1 MGLSGRIKGRYVAF
15 FFFKVLHFVRPSIAN
30 QGNGRAQCI
39 KKEAFYER

>member
-15 FFFKVLHFVRPSIAN
+15 FFFKVLHRPSIAN

-39 KKEAFYER
+39 KKEAFYGQ

>member
-15 FFFKVLHFVRPSIAN
+15 FFFKVLHLYARPLLTKAMD
-30 QGNGRAQCI
+30 RAQCI

>member
-15 FFFKVLHFVRPSIAN
+15 FFFKVLHLYARPLLTKAMT
-30 QGNGRAQCI
+30 AQCI

>member
-15 FFFKVLHFVRPSIAN
+15 FFLKYYIVRPSIAN

-39 KKEAFYER
+39 KKEAFHGQ